1 MTYEQPE
8 MQAAP
13 KPQRNGGL
21 WWKIAIAVVGVLAIA
36 AAVIGSIAL
45 SSMNAAAEASGSASV
60 SAAASRSAEASQK
73 AAKAKAEAD
82 LDRSIKDLAAAMDKS
97 LKDSAKA
104 DRVAMEQ
111 GGWEYVS
118 DYLYYARPTER
129 LTCPTRNS
137 CAYMIVTTN
146 KQPDGC
152 PKGLSVSVSFLSAS
166 GLSVYNSVRTTG
178 TLHVG
183 EQAQVDFTDLSGN
196 GTTIRV
202 DSMRCY

>member
-1 MTYEQPE
+1 MKYEQPDIQQ
-8 MQAAP
+8 MAP
-13 KPQRNGGL
+13 KPKAWL
-21 WWKIAIAVVGVLAIA
+21 WWKVAVAVVGVLAIT

-45 SSMNAAAEASGSASV
+45 SSINAAAEAGQSALA
-60 SAAASRSAEASQK
+60 SAEASRSAEASQK
-73 AAKAKAEAD
+73 AAQVKAKAD
-82 LDRSIKDLAAAMDKS
+82 LDRSTKELAAAMEKS
-97 LKDSAKA
+97 LKDAAKA

-118 DYLYYARPTER
+118 DYLYYAKPTER
-129 LTCPTRNS
+129 LKCPTRNA

-152 PKGLSVSVSFLSAS
+152 PRGLSVSVSFLAAN
-166 GLSVYNSVRTTG
+166 GVSVYSSVRTTG
-178 TLHVG
+178 TLHTG
-183 EQAQVDFTDLSGN
+183 DQAQLDFTDLSGS